1 MREIVGLRETDN
13 DRERQ
18 RKTEKDR
25 ERQRRKAW
33 KEKINIY

>member
-18 RKTEKDR
+18 RKTEKESL
-25 ERQRRKAW
+25 ERKD
-33 KEKINIY
+33 KHILEK